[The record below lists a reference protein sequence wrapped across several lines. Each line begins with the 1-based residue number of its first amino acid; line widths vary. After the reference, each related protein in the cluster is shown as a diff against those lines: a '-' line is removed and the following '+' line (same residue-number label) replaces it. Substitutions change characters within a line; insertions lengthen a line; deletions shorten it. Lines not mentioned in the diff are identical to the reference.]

1 MYITNDVHDWIK
13 ETNLREKRIIVCD
26 YVEAGMI
33 SIYQLPHAMI
43 KKLLKDTMK
52 KTYGKYRKEIAHS
65 FAPSETIK
73 ILHKELTN
81 LILEAYAQIK
91 KENITNMHIRRAF
104 DLCGLNPYAD
114 ENCIQRNF
122 VAHLDSLSTTSA
134 YQALIDN
141 HTVLELDKDK

>member
-1 MYITNDVHDWIK
+1 
-13 ETNLREKRIIVCD
+13 
-26 YVEAGMI
+26 
-33 SIYQLPHAMI
+33 
-43 KKLLKDTMK
+43 MK
-52 KTYGKYRKEIAHS
+52 KTYRKCRNEIVHS
-65 FAPSETIK
+65 FAPGEKIK
-73 ILHKELTN
+73 ILREKLTD
-81 LILEAYAQIK
+81 LILEAYAQINE
-91 KENITNMHIRRAF
+91 ENMTNMHIRRAF